1 MPSGHALPLYA
12 LASWLLTEFLGALMV
27 RSWIAGGGMRASRQ
41 RPARPD
47 AMSLPVLAGHAGLN
61 LAGLVCWLCFVLSGA
76 GALAWLALAFMA
88 PAIGLGISTVT
99 IWTPYPGGRRDTGAS
114 AEPGPAESVSAE
126 PGSPES
132 CSPESSAAESQ
143 SARLRARPGVMPEH
157 ELKRRLADDELAAQ
171 LVDELLSR
179 NFARP
184 STRTVNLNL
193 RPLIPL
199 GHGVLAIA
207 TFLLAVLAAIATV

>member
-27 RSWIAGGGMRASRQ
+27 RSWIAGGGMRAARQ

-61 LAGLVCWLCFVLSGA
+61 LAGLVCWICFVLSGA

-99 IWTPYPGGRRDTGAS
+99 IWTPYPGNRREPGGSAESISSESRS
-114 AEPGPAESVSAE
+114 AEPGAA
-126 PGSPES
+126 
-132 CSPESSAAESQ
+132 ESSAAGSP
-143 SARLRARPGVMPEH
+143 SASLPVRPRVMPED
-157 ELKRRLADDELAAQ
+157 ELRRRLADDELAAQ

-179 NFARP
+179 NFAQP
-184 STRTVNLNL
+184 SAKTLKLSL

>member
-12 LASWLLTEFLGALMV
+12 LASWLLTELLGALMV
-27 RSWIAGGGMRASRQ
+27 RGWIAGGGLRAARQ

-61 LAGLVCWLCFVLSGA
+61 LAGLVCWICFVLSGA
-76 GALAWLALAFMA
+76 SALAWLALAFMA

-99 IWTPYPGGRRDTGAS
+99 IWTPYPGGRTGSRESRSAS
-114 AEPGPAESVSAE
+114 LP
-126 PGSPES
+126 
-132 CSPESSAAESQ
+132 
-143 SARLRARPGVMPEH
+143 ARPGIVPED
-157 ELKRRLADDELAAQ
+157 ELRRRLSDDELAAQ

-179 NFARP
+179 NFAQPPARP
-184 STRTVNLNL
+184 VNWSL

-199 GHGVLAIA
+199 GHGLLAIA
-207 TFLLAVLAAIATV
+207 TFLLAVLAAISTV

>member
-61 LAGLVCWLCFVLSGA
+61 LAGLVCWICFVLSGA

-99 IWTPYPGGRRDTGAS
+99 IWTPYPGGQRDTGGSEEPAPAES
-114 AEPGPAESVSAE
+114 AAAEPG
-126 PGSPES
+126 
-132 CSPESSAAESQ
+132 SPESSAAESR
-143 SARLRARPGVMPEH
+143 SATLPAQPGVMPEH
-157 ELKRRLADDELAAQ
+157 ELRRRLADDELAAQ

-184 STRTVNLNL
+184 STRTVNLSL

>member
-12 LASWLLTEFLGALMV
+12 LVSWLLTELLGALMV

-61 LAGLVCWLCFVLSGA
+61 LAGLVCWICFVLSGA

-99 IWTPYPGGRRDTGAS
+99 IWTPYPGGRHDTDRS
-114 AEPGPAESVSAE
+114 AEPAPAESSPAE
-126 PGSPES
+126 PGSPEYS
-132 CSPESSAAESQ
+132 TTESRSATIPV
-143 SARLRARPGVMPEH
+143 RPGVVPED
-157 ELKRRLADDELAAQ
+157 ELKRRLADDELATQ

-179 NFARP
+179 NFAQP
-184 STRTVNLNL
+184 SARNVNLSL